1 MVLSKTP
8 PWFYLVLAFLGL
20 LVLALGVWW
29 LYLLTTFARMLG
41 PEQVRILNM
50 LRWEGSTFL
59 VLLGV
64 GALSIA
70 VLHWRDVRKARAL
83 QALFASLTHELKTP
97 LASMRLQAEVIRD
110 LIADE
115 SHDHDQL
122 TALTTRLI
130 QDTRKFEY
138 ELDKGLQLSRVE
150 AQGPLTLAQVDLG
163 RFLRKLAG
171 RQGQQIEVT
180 GEAVVLADEMALD
193 MVFRNLLENTARHN
207 PKSSGVRIVL
217 NADGTNVMC
226 RYDDQGAPFG
236 GDRRN
241 LGELFY
247 KHESKRGTGIGLYL
261 VKQLMK
267 AQHGRM
273 TLSEDGPLVFHLHFR
288 RGEELA

>member
-8 PWFYLVLAFLGL
+8 RWLYLLLAFLGL

-29 LYLLTTFARMLG
+29 LYLLSTFARMLG

-50 LRWEGSTFL
+50 LRWEGSTFI
-59 VLLGV
+59 VLLAV
-64 GALSIA
+64 GALSI
-70 VLHWRDVRKARAL
+70 VFLHWRDLRKARAL

-130 QDTRKFEY
+130 QDTTKFEH

-150 AQGPLTLAQVDLG
+150 GQGTISLGQIDLG
-163 RFLRKLAG
+163 RYLRKLG
-171 RQGQQIEVT
+171 PKQEVKVEVT
-180 GEAVVLADEMALD
+180 GEGVVLADELALA
-193 MVFRNLLENTARHN
+193 MVFRNLFENTAGHN
-207 PKSSGVRIVL
+207 PTSPGVRLALVIEGGSV
-217 NADGTNVMC
+217 VC
-226 RYDDQGAPFG
+226 HYDDQGSPFR
-236 GDRRN
+236 GDRRQ

-261 VKQLMK
+261 VKQLMT
-267 AQHGRM
+267 AQDGR
-273 TLSEDGPLVFHLHFR
+273 LEISDEGPLRFDLHFR